1 MTKNNDELNL
11 DLLEDLIFKLEIKE
25 AVENAEGLDDEIRGL
40 LLEGVIDK
48 LCKAGGVTHHCGMV
62 DSQTGE
68 VSHEGLPENES
79 AYNIVRRYKIEKP
92 DQDSF
97 LKHSFYDTQY

>member
-1 MTKNNDELNL
+1 MISCVKP
-11 DLLEDLIFKLEIKE
+11 
-25 AVENAEGLDDEIRGL
+25 EG
-40 LLEGVIDK
+40 
-48 LCKAGGVTHHCGMV
+48 THHCGMV

-92 DQDSF
+92 DQIA
-97 LKHSFYDTQY
+97 